1 MQRFHKASLLA
12 GTIMAG
18 AVFAT
23 PAYAQTESAED
34 TTESTAIVV
43 TGSRI

>member
-18 AVFAT
+18 AVFAA
-23 PAYAQTESAED
+23 PAYAQTETVSSAAEE
-34 TTESTAIVV
+34 TTEEKAE
-43 TGSRI
+43 G